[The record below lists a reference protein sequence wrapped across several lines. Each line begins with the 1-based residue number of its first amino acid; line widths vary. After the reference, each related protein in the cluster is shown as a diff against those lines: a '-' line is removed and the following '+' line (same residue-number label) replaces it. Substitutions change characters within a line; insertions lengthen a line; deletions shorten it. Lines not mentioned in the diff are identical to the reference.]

1 MWPNGD
7 MTESEA
13 YRASRRFVTHRAQRK
28 GCSAARSGAEE
39 KELSCRRQPW
49 TGTPGQAPRTARP
62 RAAAAL
68 AGSSCWS
75 RARCS
80 CWPSPSARAWPTPP
94 GRTRPR
100 PPPTPAPSPRPPP
113 TTADQA
119 TAAQPGRATQ
129 AGTATKPDTGTNSK
143 SNSGADSGTSTSAPV
158 LPDGTHT
165 AYITK
170 VDQVNDR
177 IVVDVVQVFQG
188 DQAVKEAIADG
199 KPRSEAQYLTT
210 WVRNV
215 NPRLRTLPLAS
226 GVVVKLWDSCEGNA
240 SGHNQL
246 TTLSANARDQHTYY
260 YDLTVS
266 HGKVQRIQ
274 EQLAINA
281 C

>member
-1 MWPNGD
+1 MSAPTLDRNPRTSTQNGPS
-7 MTESEA
+7 TG
-13 YRASRRFVTHRAQRK
+13 RRRSRRQLVLVA
-28 GCSAARSGAEE
+28 SALLVLAIAVGTSLAYATRPHAPQATADSGAV
-39 KELSCRRQPW
+39 S
-49 TGTPGQAPRTARP
+49 
-62 RAAAAL
+62 AAAANDQN
-68 AGSSCWS
+68 AQ
-75 RARCS
+75 
-80 CWPSPSARAWPTPP
+80 SA
-94 GRTRPR
+94 
-100 PPPTPAPSPRPPP
+100 
-113 TTADQA
+113 TADQA

-129 AGTATKPDTGTNSK
+129 AGTATKPDTGANSK
-143 SNSGADSGTSTSAPV
+143 SNSGTDSSGTSTSAPV

-199 KPRSEAQYLTT
+199 EPRSEAQYLIT

-274 EQLAINA
+274 ERLAINA

>member
-1 MWPNGD
+1 MSAPTLDRNPRTSTQNGPS
-7 MTESEA
+7 TG
-13 YRASRRFVTHRAQRK
+13 RRRSRRQLVLVA
-28 GCSAARSGAEE
+28 SALLVLAIAV
-39 KELSCRRQPW
+39 
-49 TGTPGQAPRTARP
+49 GTSLAYATRPHAPQATADPGPVS
-62 RAAAAL
+62 AAAANDQNTQ
-68 AGSSCWS
+68 
-75 RARCS
+75 
-80 CWPSPSARAWPTPP
+80 SA
-94 GRTRPR
+94 
-100 PPPTPAPSPRPPP
+100 
-113 TTADQA
+113 TADQA

-143 SNSGADSGTSTSAPV
+143 SSSGADSGTSTSAPV

-274 EQLAINA
+274 ERLAINA

>member
-1 MWPNGD
+1 VLAASALLVLAIAVGTSLAYATRPN
-7 MTESEA
+7 A
-13 YRASRRFVTHRAQRK
+13 PQ
-28 GCSAARSGAEE
+28 AAADPGAV
-39 KELSCRRQPW
+39 S
-49 TGTPGQAPRTARP
+49 
-62 RAAAAL
+62 AAAANDQN
-68 AGSSCWS
+68 AQ
-75 RARCS
+75 
-80 CWPSPSARAWPTPP
+80 SA
-94 GRTRPR
+94 
-100 PPPTPAPSPRPPP
+100 
-113 TTADQA
+113 TADQA
-119 TAAQPGRATQ
+119 TTAQPGRATQ
-129 AGTATKPDTGTNSK
+129 AGTATKPDTGTEAK
-143 SNSGADSGTSTSAPV
+143 SNSGTDSGTSTSAPV

-226 GVVVKLWDSCEGNA
+226 GLVVKLWDSCEENA
-240 SGHNQL
+240 SGHNLL
-246 TTLSANARDQHTYY
+246 TTLSANASQKGTYY

>member
-1 MWPNGD
+1 MSAPTLDRNPRTSTQNGPS
-7 MTESEA
+7 TG
-13 YRASRRFVTHRAQRK
+13 RRRSRRQLVLVA
-28 GCSAARSGAEE
+28 SALLVLAVAV
-39 KELSCRRQPW
+39 
-49 TGTPGQAPRTARP
+49 GTSLAYATRPHAPQATADP
-62 RAAAAL
+62 SAISAAAANDQN
-68 AGSSCWS
+68 AQ
-75 RARCS
+75 
-80 CWPSPSARAWPTPP
+80 SA
-94 GRTRPR
+94 
-100 PPPTPAPSPRPPP
+100 
-113 TTADQA
+113 TADQA
-119 TAAQPGRATQ
+119 TTAQPGQGTQ
-129 AGTATKPDTGTNSK
+129 AGTATKPDAGTKAK
-143 SNSGADSGTSTSAPV
+143 SNSGTDSGTSTSAPV

-177 IVVDVVQVFQG
+177 IVVDVVQVFGG

-274 EQLAINA
+274 ERLAINA

>member
-1 MWPNGD
+1 MSAPTLDRNPRTSTQNGPS
-7 MTESEA
+7 TG
-13 YRASRRFVTHRAQRK
+13 RRRP
-28 GCSAARSGAEE
+28 
-39 KELSCRRQPW
+39 RRQLVLVASALLVLAIAV
-49 TGTPGQAPRTARP
+49 GTSLAYATRPHAPQATADPGPVS
-62 RAAAAL
+62 AAAANDQNTQ
-68 AGSSCWS
+68 
-75 RARCS
+75 
-80 CWPSPSARAWPTPP
+80 SA
-94 GRTRPR
+94 
-100 PPPTPAPSPRPPP
+100 
-113 TTADQA
+113 TADQA